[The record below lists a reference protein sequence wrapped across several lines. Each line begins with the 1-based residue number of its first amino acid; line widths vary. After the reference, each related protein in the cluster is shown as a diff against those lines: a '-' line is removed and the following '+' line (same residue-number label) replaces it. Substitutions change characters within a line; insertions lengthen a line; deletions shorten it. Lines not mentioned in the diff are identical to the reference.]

1 MQHDSARSL
10 KLHVLF
16 TVRRSL
22 KVSEPCPYPPSSNP
36 RPASRSRTCD
46 LRSTAD
52 AIPSRARRATLS
64 RSRRTSSRT
73 GTTFFAR
80 SSATGTRALASG
92 SESPLEPVG
101 NDHWEGRF
109 EASTLGRWQF
119 TIEAWVDRY
128 ATLLDELDRKLA
140 AGQSDLSSELSEA
153 EALFGPGSGRRL
165 ARGRA
170 QARREGPARQ
180 DVARASARGRRR
192 AGARPL
198 RSVVR
203 ALPAQLGRVQ
213 GRPEGA
219 PAARRARLRRD
230 LPAAHPSDRDDE
242 PQGAEQRTHG
252 REGRSGEPVGD
263 RRAGGRPRCDPPRAG
278 HAEGLRPARRG
289 GAEARARDRARLR
302 DPVLTRPPVAEG
314 ASGVV
319 QPAAG
324 RDAQVRR
331 EPAQALPGHLQRQLR
346 LGGLARSVGGAAGR
360 RPPLVPPRRAGL
372 PRRQSAHE
380 VGAVLGVA
388 DPRGARRVSRHGLLR
403 RGLHAAGDDDHARE
417 DRLQPVVHLL
427 HVEEHEGRAHGVP
440 ADAARAGRRSTG
452 RTSS

>member
-109 EASTLGRWQF
+109 EASALGRWQF

-128 ATLLDELDRKLA
+128 ATMLDELDRKLA

-153 EALFGPGSGRRL
+153 EALFGPGSVDDWHAAAPKLGAKDRHGKTSL
-165 ARGRA
+165 
-170 QARREGPARQ
+170 
-180 DVARASARGRRR
+180 
-192 AGARPL
+192 ARPL
-198 RSVVR
+198 EVDVERERRPLRRVVR

-213 GRPEGA
+213 GRREGA
-219 PAARRARLRRD
+219 AAARRARLRRD

-242 PQGAEQRTHG
+242 PQGAQQRTHG
-252 REGRSGEPVGD
+252 REGRSRQPVGD
-263 RRAGGRPRCDPPRAG
+263 RRAGGRPRRDPPRAG
-278 HAEGLRPARRG
+278 HAEGLRPPRRG

-314 ASGVV
+314 APGVV

-346 LGGLARSVGGAAGR
+346 LARTGPVCGRRCGTSSSTGAATACG
-360 RPPLVPPRRAGL
+360 P
-372 PRRQSAHE
+372 SASTT
-380 VGAVLGVA
+380 
-388 DPRGARRVSRHGLLR
+388 RTRSRCPSGS
-403 RGLHAAGDDDHARE
+403 G
-417 DRLQPVVHLL
+417 
-427 HVEEHEGRAHGVP
+427 
-440 ADAARAGRRSTG
+440 
-452 RTSS
+452 

>member
-46 LRSTAD
+46 LRSIAD
-52 AIPSRARRATLS
+52 GIPSRARRAIPS

-73 GTTFFAR
+73 GTTFCAL
-80 SSATGTRALASG
+80 SSATATKALASG
-92 SESPLEPVG
+92 SSARSNRSG
-101 NDHWEGRF
+101 TISWEGRF
-109 EASTLGRWQF
+109 EASALGRWQF

-140 AGQSDLSSELSEA
+140 AGA
-153 EALFGPGSGRRL
+153 ERPERR
-165 ARGRA
+165 AERGRGSV
-170 QARREGPARQ
+170 RPR
-180 DVARASARGRRR
+180 RASTTGTRPRPSSAQRTGTERRR
-192 AGARPL
+192 SRVRSRSTSSGSAPASERGTSSFRAAGAGSRASRRCCRSWPSSASTSSTCRPIHPIGTTN
-198 RSVVR
+198 RKGR
-203 ALPAQLGRVQ
+203 NNALT
-213 GRPEGA
+213 
-219 PAARRARLRRD
+219 
-230 LPAAHPSDRDDE
+230 
-242 PQGAEQRTHG
+242 AEKG
-252 REGRSGEPVGD
+252 DPGEPVGD
-263 RRAGGRPRCDPPRAG
+263 RRARRRPRCDPRRAW

-346 LGGLARSVGGAAGR
+346 LRGLARPLGGAAGR
-360 RPPLVPPRRAGL
+360 RPPLVPARCAGVS
-372 PRRQSAHE
+372 RRQSAHE

-388 DPRGARRVSRHGLLR
+388 DRARCATSSPTRSSSPKRSR
-403 RGLHAAGDDDHARE
+403 
-417 DRLQPVVHLL
+417 
-427 HVEEHEGRAHGVP
+427 
-440 ADAARAGRRSTG
+440 GRR
-452 RTSS
+452 